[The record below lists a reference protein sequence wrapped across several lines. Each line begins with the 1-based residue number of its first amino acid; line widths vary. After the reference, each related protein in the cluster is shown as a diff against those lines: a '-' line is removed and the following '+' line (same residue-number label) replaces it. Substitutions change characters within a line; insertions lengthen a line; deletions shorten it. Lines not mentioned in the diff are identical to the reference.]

1 MISLVFATH
10 NQHKLIEIQSKVAQS
25 FLLKSLTD
33 INCSD
38 DIEETGLTLEENAT
52 LKSTYINQK
61 FNVNCFADDTGL
73 EIEALNNEPGVYS
86 ARYSGDRD
94 FKKNMYLVLKNLEGK
109 TNRKAQFRTVISL
122 ILENKEHVWHLFV
135 VRCKKRDDLQH
146 YLTANGIETL
156 IHYPI
161 PPNKQLAYISMNHLD
176 YPITNTIH
184 EEVLSLPISSVMTN
198 EEVTRV
204 IAVVNEFEINTN
216 YKN

>member
-25 FLLKSLTD
+25 FLIKSLTD

-122 ILENKEHVWHLFV
+122 ILENKEHLFEGIV
-135 VRCKKRDDLQH
+135 KGTIREIPVGSEGFGYDPIFEPEGYTQTFAEMDLAQKNKISH
-146 YLTANGIETL
+146 RAIATQKL
-156 IHYPI
+156 ITFL
-161 PPNKQLAYISMNHLD
+161 NAYQNS
-176 YPITNTIH
+176 
-184 EEVLSLPISSVMTN
+184 
-198 EEVTRV
+198 
-204 IAVVNEFEINTN
+204 
-216 YKN
+216 